1 MRNTTF
7 SDLPYEVQEHI
18 AFFLDQRNLNVCLR
32 VCQTWRTLLI
42 PILWT
47 HPTIKWHYK
56 STETS
61 LPAALKANGHHVRS
75 LRLKCTHGCDPQFT
89 WACPS
94 SFPLLDSL
102 EVNGSGHGGW
112 SYLPFFATLFPAGW
126 KKLVYRLRGYAD
138 SNYVFGCEFFKGIV
152 SHSSTLQVL
161 RLEAGSI
168 SHGPGIHQL
177 MCLAANLRELYIS
190 NDRQH
195 SEGYLDA
202 QAIVGT
208 EWICD
213 NLEVFVCRIRKI
225 PRPDITRHINGSPG
239 NAQLSRSSSIT
250 LEESIVLQRR
260 VYAKLARFK
269 RLRELRLGFPVN
281 SRVSHFRHR
290 RGDKE
295 VYRQYDCLAMTLES
309 GLDLLKDLK
318 ELRTVGLQ
326 DMEIY
331 IDGDKE
337 QTWFAEY
344 WPFATIGYEDY
355 HTDSDATS
363 VSSDSNFEEDS
374 DSEGDDSDTKGDE
387 TDMEGD
393 GGDSDEGVSDQ
404 VDNKNE

>member
-1 MRNTTF
+1 MGITTF

-18 AFFLDQRNLNVCLR
+18 AFFLDQQELDGICLR
-32 VCQTWRTLLI
+32 VCKAGRHSSFHFSGLI
-42 PILWT
+42 P
-47 HPTIKWHYK
+47 P
-56 STETS
+56 SNE
-61 LPAALKANGHHVRS
+61 
-75 LRLKCTHGCDPQFT
+75 FT
-89 WACPS
+89 WACPP
-94 SFPLLDSL
+94 SFPLLDSM
-102 EVNGSGHGGW
+102 EVNGSGNGDW

-126 KKLVYRLRGYAD
+126 KKLVYRMRGYAD
-138 SNYVFGCEFFKGIV
+138 SNYVFGYEYFKGIV

-177 MCLAANLRELYIS
+177 MCSAANLRELYIS

-195 SEGYLDA
+195 SEGYYLDA

-213 NLEVFVCRIRKI
+213 NLEVLVCRIRNI
-225 PRPDITRHINGSPG
+225 PRSDITHHINGSPG
-239 NAQLSRSSSIT
+239 NAQLSRSSNIT
-250 LEESIVLQRR
+250 LE
-260 VYAKLARFK
+260 K
-269 RLRELRLGFPVN
+269 R
-281 SRVSHFRHR
+281 
-290 RGDKE
+290 DKE

-309 GLDLLKDLK
+309 CLDLLKDLK

-355 HTDSDATS
+355 RTDSDATS

-374 DSEGDDSDTKGDE
+374 DSKGDDS
-387 TDMEGD
+387 DMEGD
-393 GGDSDEGVSDQ
+393 GGDSDEGVSDE
-404 VDNKNE
+404 VDNKSE